1 MSQEAN
7 IPAQRW
13 ASLFV
18 SENKISTLTSKL
30 KVSELELGWLIFL
43 FPSRFA
49 ELININYKAE

>member
-1 MSQEAN
+1 MSREAN
-7 IPAQRW
+7 IRAQRR
-13 ASLFV
+13 AGLFV